1 MKQTRTLGTM
11 MLLFVVT
18 LSELEAKEVKE
29 SLSSSASVGDNPGA
43 LSSSSTTATPVI
55 QKPKGKTKELEAPKN
70 KTVESEVKET
80 VDDEEKVKEVAEDKK
95 NETDSLSDTADE
107 SNKEKRK
114 KKGEEKESSKNKSSD
129 TSDPENADI
138 SLEQATNPEEN
149 PQSENVDD
157 SGDDGP
163 DVAPLKEK
171 TTTTEK
177 NVKKSENTKSE
188 NNKAADEQ
196 VQEDITKTPVV
207 ETPAVQTTT
216 KAPPVTEETPL
227 IKEIYNDKS
236 VSPGGDVE
244 ATESN
249 FLGYLIVLSI
259 LTIVAYLVFHNKKKI
274 LGLIV
279 EGRSRRQPGRRRSG
293 GREYRK
299 LDSNVEDMMETGKE
313 TSMRQVIY

>member
-1 MKQTRTLGTM
+1 M
-11 MLLFVVT
+11 MVIFVVT
-18 LSELEAKEVKE
+18 LSELEAKQVKE

-55 QKPKGKTKELEAPKN
+55 QKPKGKSKELEAAKN
-70 KTVESEVKET
+70 KTSKSEVKEAV
-80 VDDEEKVKEVAEDKK
+80 VDEKKVEEGAEEKK
-95 NETDSLSDTADE
+95 NQTVSLSDTADE
-107 SNKEKRK
+107 SNKEKGK
-114 KKGEEKESSKNKSSD
+114 KKGDEKESSKNKSSD
-129 TSDPENADI
+129 TSHPENSEI
-138 SLEQATNPEEN
+138 SLEQKTNPEEN
-149 PQSENVDD
+149 PENENVGD
-157 SGDDGP
+157 SGDNGP

-177 NVKKSENTKSE
+177 NVKKSEDTKSE
-188 NNKAADEQ
+188 NNNANKEPIK
-196 VQEDITKTPVV
+196 EKITKTPVV
-207 ETPAVQTTT
+207 ETPVVQTTT
-216 KAPPVTEETPL
+216 KAPPVTEETL
-227 IKEIYNDKS
+227 IKETYNDKS
-236 VSPGGDVE
+236 VSPGGDE
-244 ATESN
+244 DATESS

-313 TSMRQVIY
+313 TNMRQVIY